1 MTKRTRTLLLTL
13 LLDIVLI
20 NVAFALAYYG
30 RYELQLFI
38 PVDEFNIAPYTAYL
52 SFQVWYT
59 GLLLLFLYIDGVYVP
74 RRGGS
79 WFEDLYRIGNATTT
93 VTVILIAATFI
104 VQPLFYSRLLLI
116 ESALVTISLLSGARL
131 TRRLAQA
138 QLRQRGQGVDRVLI
152 VGAGEIGRAVMRNLA
167 ARPDLGYHVVGFVD
181 DDPAKGD
188 LGRFKALGNLDQME
202 TLLKAERIDEVIIA
216 LPWMYQRKII
226 SLVRACETLGARAR
240 VVPDLFQLSLNRVDF
255 DDIGGIP
262 LIGIK
267 EATIPRVGRIVK
279 RLLDLLLAAL
289 GLVVGLPFWVLLGL
303 AIRLESPGAVIFRQQ
318 RIGESGRPFAVYKFR
333 SMRAS
338 AEAERAQLQALNEAD
353 GPLFK
358 IKNDPRLTRV
368 GRFIR
373 RVSLDEVPQLLNVL
387 RGEMSIVGPRPGLP
401 EEVAQYQPW
410 HRQRLEVSPGLTGL
424 WQVSGRSDLS
434 FDEMCL
440 LDIYYIEN
448 WSLGLDLT
456 IMLRTIPRVLL
467 GDGAY

>member
-52 SFQVWYT
+52 SFQIWYT

-116 ESALVTISLLSGARL
+116 ESALVTILLLSGARL

-279 RLLDLLLAAL
+279 RLLDVVFATL
-289 GLVVGLPFWVLLGL
+289 GLGLGLPFWLLLAL

-318 RIGESGRPFAVYKFR
+318 RVGESGRPFAVYKFR

-456 IMLRTIPRVLL
+456 IMLRTIPRVLF
-467 GDGAY
+467 GNGAY